1 MSRGVSGWSSPSSP
15 IPILAPSA
23 SAPGWDRMCRRAS
36 RRPQWGS
43 QLENPSGKGGEGRG
57 GRGLAPRSRGSQ
69 AAALPR
75 SHPRRE
81 PRCQRAQPTA
91 GLITG
96 RQSAGPE
103 PSQIPRGA
111 VAGDEVGGA
120 VTGADATAERPWLG
134 DRKSGRW
141 GSLSAVIYGAAR
153 AHKRDAAALEM
164 GRAGSELFPLP
175 GVNNAAR
182 KPPRLSGV

>member
-1 MSRGVSGWSSPSSP
+1 MSRGGAPP
-15 IPILAPSA
+15 AAPSRSLLHLPRLRGGIGCA
-23 SAPGWDRMCRRAS
+23 AARPGV
-36 RRPQWGS
+36 
-43 QLENPSGKGGEGRG
+43 PSGEASWKIPVGREGRG